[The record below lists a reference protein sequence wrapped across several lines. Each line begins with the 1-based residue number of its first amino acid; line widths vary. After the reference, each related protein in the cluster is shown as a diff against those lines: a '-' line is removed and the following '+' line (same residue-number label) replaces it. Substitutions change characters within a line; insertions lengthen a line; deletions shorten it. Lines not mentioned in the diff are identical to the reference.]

1 MHVLGIDFGG
11 SGIKGAPVDL
21 DTGALLGERHRI
33 DTPDPATP
41 EAVAGVIARIVDHFD
56 WDGPIGCTVPARV
69 EHGLVR
75 TASNI
80 HESWLE
86 THVERIIE
94 RATGLPV
101 HAINDADAA
110 GLASMAFG
118 AGKGRNDFVFFITVG
133 TGIGTAMFVE
143 QVLVPNCELGHLPM
157 HGGVAEEYASD
168 RIRKEQGLTWQEWA
182 GRFQEYL
189 TLVEFL
195 FAPDLIII
203 GGGVSR
209 PHKADEYLDLLDTNA
224 ELVVAHLENEAGLIG
239 AAYSARNLV
248 KRSGAR

>member
-1 MHVLGIDFGG
+1 MQVLGIDFGG
-11 SGIKGAPVDL
+11 SGIKGAPVDIE
-21 DTGALLGERHRI
+21 TGTLVHDRHRI

-41 EAVAGVIARIVDHFD
+41 GAVADVIARIVEFFQ

-80 HESWLE
+80 HDSWID
-86 THVERIIE
+86 THVEDVIRE
-94 RATGLPV
+94 ATGLPV

-110 GLASMAFG
+110 GLASMAYG
-118 AGKGRNDFVFFITVG
+118 AGKGRRDFVFFITVG

-157 HGGVAEEYASD
+157 HGGIAEDYASD
-168 RIRKEQGLTWQEWA
+168 RTRRAEDLSWEQWA

-189 TLVEFL
+189 ELVEFL
-195 FAPDLIII
+195 FAPDMIII

-209 PHKADEYLDLLDTNA
+209 PHKVDEYLEHLDTNA
-224 ELVVAHLENEAGLIG
+224 ELVIAHLENEAGLIG
-239 AAYSARNLV
+239 AAYSARQLT
-248 KRSGAR
+248 GQ

>member
-1 MHVLGIDFGG
+1 MQVLGIDFGG

-21 DTGALLGERHRI
+21 DTGTLARERHRI

-41 EAVAGVIARIVDHFD
+41 EAVAEVIARIVDFFE
-56 WDGPIGCTVPARV
+56 WTGPIGCTVPARV

-80 HESWLE
+80 HESWID
-86 THVERIIE
+86 THVENVIGAE
-94 RATGLPV
+94 TGLPV
-101 HAINDADAA
+101 HAVNDADAA

-118 AGKGRNDFVFFITVG
+118 AGKNRNDFVFFITVG
-133 TGIGTAMFVE
+133 TGIGTAMFIE

-157 HGGVAEEYASD
+157 HGGIAEDYASD
-168 RIRKEQGLTWQEWA
+168 RIRKEQNLTWEEWA

-189 TLVEFL
+189 KLVEFL

-209 PHKADEYLDLLDTNA
+209 PHKADEYLEHLDTNA
-224 ELVVAHLENEAGLIG
+224 ELMVAHLENEAGLIG
-239 AAYSARNLV
+239 AAWSARHLA
-248 KRSGAR
+248 GG

>member
-1 MHVLGIDFGG
+1 MQVLGIDFGG

-21 DTGALLGERHRI
+21 ETGTLTRDRHRI
-33 DTPDPATP
+33 DTPSPATP
-41 EAVAGVIARIVDHFD
+41 EAVADVIGQIVGHFG
-56 WDGPIGCTVPARV
+56 WEGAIGCTVPARV

-80 HESWLE
+80 HDSWID
-86 THVERIIE
+86 THVEKII
-94 RATGLPV
+94 RKATGLPV

-110 GLASMAFG
+110 GLASMAYG
-118 AGKGRNDFVFFITVG
+118 AGKCRNDFVFFITVG

-157 HGGVAEEYASD
+157 HGGIAEDYASD
-168 RIRKEQGLTWQEWA
+168 RVRKGEDLSWAEWA

-189 TLVEFL
+189 DLVEFL

-209 PHKADEYLDLLDTNA
+209 PHKANEYLEHLDVNA

-239 AAYSARNLV
+239 AAYSARHLA
-248 KRSGAR
+248 G

>member
-1 MHVLGIDFGG
+1 MQVLGIDFGG
-11 SGIKGAPVDL
+11 SGIKGAPVDIE
-21 DTGALLGERHRI
+21 TGTLVRERHRI

-41 EAVAGVIARIVDHFD
+41 SAVAGVIAQIVNHFK

-80 HESWLE
+80 HDSWID
-86 THVERIIE
+86 THVEEIIGE
-94 RATGLPV
+94 ATGLPV

-110 GLASMAFG
+110 GLASMAYG
-118 AGKGRNDFVFFITVG
+118 AGKDRSDFVFFITVG

-157 HGGVAEEYASD
+157 HGGIAEDYASD
-168 RIRKEQGLTWQEWA
+168 RTRKAEALSWEEWA

-189 TLVEFL
+189 NLVEFL
-195 FAPDLIII
+195 FAPDVIII

-209 PHKADEYLDLLDTNA
+209 PHKVDEYLEHLDTNA

-239 AAYSARNLV
+239 AAFSARHLA
-248 KRSGAR
+248 G

>member
-1 MHVLGIDFGG
+1 MQVLGIDFGG

-21 DTGALLGERHRI
+21 DTGKLRAERHRI

-41 EAVAGVIARIVDHFD
+41 EAVAAVIARIVDHFE
-56 WDGPIGCTVPARV
+56 WKGPIGCTVPARV

-80 HESWLE
+80 HASWID
-86 THVERIIE
+86 THVEDVIR
-94 RATGLPV
+94 RATGGLPV

-110 GLASMAFG
+110 GLASMAYG
-118 AGKGRNDFVFFITVG
+118 AGRDRDDFVFFITVG

-157 HGGVAEEYASD
+157 HGGVAENYASD
-168 RIRKEQGLTWQEWA
+168 RVRKEENLSWKEWA

-189 TLVEFL
+189 HLVEFL
-195 FAPDLIII
+195 FAPDLIIL

-209 PHKADEYLDLLDTNA
+209 PHKVDEYLEHLDTNA
-224 ELVVAHLENEAGLIG
+224 ELRVAHLENEAGLIG
-239 AAYSARNLV
+239 AAYSARHLSV
-248 KRSGAR
+248 G

>member
-1 MHVLGIDFGG
+1 MQVLGIDFGG
-11 SGIKGAPVDL
+11 SGIKGAPVDIE
-21 DTGALLGERHRI
+21 TGTLTKDRYRI

-41 EAVAGVIARIVDHFD
+41 GAVADVIARIVEHFD

-80 HESWLE
+80 HESWID
-86 THVERIIE
+86 THVEDII
-94 RATGLPV
+94 RKATGLPV

-110 GLASMAFG
+110 GLASMAYG
-118 AGKGRNDFVFFITVG
+118 AGRGRNDFVFFITVG
-133 TGIGTAMFVE
+133 TGIGTAMFIE

-157 HGGVAEEYASD
+157 HGGIAEDYASD
-168 RIRKEQGLTWQEWA
+168 RTRREDELTWQEWA

-189 TLVEFL
+189 ELVEFL

-209 PHKADEYLDLLDTNA
+209 PHKVDEYLEHLNTNA

-239 AAYSARNLV
+239 AAYSARHLV
-248 KRSGAR
+248 RG